1 MYAVLG
7 EIEFDVVAY
16 WDEFESTMGV
26 DYTSHARI
34 EGKPGVQFIGDKLD
48 KYGDAL
54 AYERIIAAN
63 PHVAIM
69 PVLPSGVRLIIPV
82 ISVTQTTPELP
93 PWLR

>member
-34 EGKPGVQFIGDKLD
+34 EGNRACNLS
-48 KYGDAL
+48 
-54 AYERIIAAN
+54 
-63 PHVAIM
+63 AISWTKS
-69 PVLPSGVRLIIPV
+69 P
-82 ISVTQTTPELP
+82 
-93 PWLR
+93 